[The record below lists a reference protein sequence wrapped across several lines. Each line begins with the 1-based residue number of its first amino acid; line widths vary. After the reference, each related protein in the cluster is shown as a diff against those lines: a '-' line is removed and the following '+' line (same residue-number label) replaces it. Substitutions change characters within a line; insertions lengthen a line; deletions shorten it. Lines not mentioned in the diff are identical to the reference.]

1 LGLTPCQPME
11 VQGAIVFST
20 PAPAVLV
27 VDDEPAVRS
36 LVRRMLESAG
46 YSVHEAGDGLQAI
59 AVLSETGPFDLVVT
73 DLRMP
78 NVDGWSLATYLVN
91 QTPRIPVVIISG
103 YDDELADIA
112 SLGPVLAKPFEAHQL
127 ISCVRQA
134 LARHAQSA

>member
-1 LGLTPCQPME
+1 MC
-11 VQGAIVFST
+11 IR
-20 PAPAVLV
+20 
-27 VDDEPAVRS
+27 DR
-36 LVRRMLESAG
+36 G